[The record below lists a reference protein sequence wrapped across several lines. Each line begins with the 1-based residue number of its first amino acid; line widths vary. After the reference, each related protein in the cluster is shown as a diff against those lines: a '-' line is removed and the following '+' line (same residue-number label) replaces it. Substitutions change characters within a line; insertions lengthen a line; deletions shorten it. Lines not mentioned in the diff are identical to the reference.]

1 MRATPLSETLGVQAA
16 EIAALFAPYVSAQ
29 AGAAAWR
36 RAVGRRRRKILK
48 RLAAGLPLR
57 RRAPGRPPAEVEAEY
72 ARAWGESDHGRYDLA
87 IAPAADTPWLWGGQR
102 LLASDIGATRWRQL
116 LLVRAIERLKPR
128 HVLEVGCG
136 NGINLMLLSGRFPEI
151 AFTGLELTAAGHQ
164 AACAFQEAHA
174 ELPAHLRAF
183 APLPLA
189 DATAFRRIRF
199 VQGDATALPFADG
212 AFDLVL
218 TVLALEQMERV
229 RAAALREIARVAA
242 RWTLMFEPFDEANRG
257 IWPRLNVR
265 RRGYFRGRIADLPT
279 FGLDPLWAAND
290 FPQEYF
296 LRAALVLSAKR
307 APAAPGAAIG
317 AAARA
322 LV

>member
-1 MRATPLSETLGVQAA
+1 MRISPLSETLGVAPT
-16 EIAALFAPYVSAQ
+16 EIAALFAPFVTARP
-29 AGAAAWR
+29 ATNAAAWQ

-48 RLAAGLPLR
+48 RLAAHPLSL
-57 RRAPGRPPAEVEAEY
+57 RAESGRPAEEVEAEY
-72 ARAWGESDHGRYDLA
+72 ARAWGESDHGRYD
-87 IAPAADTPWLWGGQR
+87 IAAAPPSDTPWLWGDQR

-136 NGINLMLLSGRFPEI
+136 NGVNLILLAGRFPDI
-151 AFTGLELTAAGHQ
+151 AFTGLELTAAGHR

-174 ELPAHLRAF
+174 ELPAHLHAF
-183 APLPLA
+183 APLPLL
-189 DATAFRRIRF
+189 DPTAFRRIRF
-199 VQGDATALPFADG
+199 VQANAAAMPFADG

-229 RAAALREIARVAA
+229 RAAALRESARVAG
-242 RWTLMFEPFDEANRG
+242 RWTLMFEPFCEANSAL
-257 IWPRLNVR
+257 WPRLNLR
-265 RRGYFRGRIADLPT
+265 RRGYFQGRIADLPA
-279 FGLDPLWAAND
+279 FGLDPLWASQD

-307 APAAPGAAIG
+307 GAAAIG
-317 AAARA
+317 DAPPP
-322 LV
+322 LL